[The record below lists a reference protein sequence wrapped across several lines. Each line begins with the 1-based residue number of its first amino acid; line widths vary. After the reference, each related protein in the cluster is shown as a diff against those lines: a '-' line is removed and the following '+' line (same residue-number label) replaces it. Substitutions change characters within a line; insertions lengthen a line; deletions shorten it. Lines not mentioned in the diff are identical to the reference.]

1 MKLKLTRSALIVI
14 IFAELVGLFGILFLR
29 HYFDL
34 NLKTYQNFINVNFV
48 ERTDISTIK
57 QLIYEHEAVMKNYI
71 WEKSPEARVDI
82 RESLALVELKLRH
95 QLNDHIEVMEKSNFG
110 TYKMGLFTSV
120 KDDLITYLNYN
131 AVICAANLD
140 EEGSR
145 QNIEKYVKE
154 NVNPLIKHVNN
165 SIKLLESVSQ
175 NETDTIN
182 RKMSRNFS
190 RCQTISLL
198 SVILMGIACIIC
210 FWHSFKVFSSLEKD
224 KNSALED
231 ASHKEERISEI
242 QHRTIIGIAEIIES
256 RSGETGQHVKR
267 TSKFVN
273 MIATKCKEMGVHPE
287 MITEE
292 YIDLITRAAPLHD
305 VGKITISDTI
315 LNKPGKLTP
324 EEFEDMKKHALV
336 GGRLIHQFLKGIED
350 EKYLQIA
357 QDIATYHHEKFNGK
371 GYPYGLSGTDIPL
384 SARIMAIADVFDALV
399 SQRCYKQAMN
409 YNDAFALIDS
419 EAGEHFDPVLVH
431 VFMQIKEEIIE
442 NAKQM

>member
-1 MKLKLTRSALIVI
+1 
-14 IFAELVGLFGILFLR
+14 
-29 HYFDL
+29 
-34 NLKTYQNFINVNFV
+34 
-48 ERTDISTIK
+48 
-57 QLIYEHEAVMKNYI
+57 
-71 WEKSPEARVDI
+71 
-82 RESLALVELKLRH
+82 
-95 QLNDHIEVMEKSNFG
+95 
-110 TYKMGLFTSV
+110 
-120 KDDLITYLNYN
+120 
-131 AVICAANLD
+131 
-140 EEGSR
+140 
-145 QNIEKYVKE
+145 
-154 NVNPLIKHVNN
+154 
-165 SIKLLESVSQ
+165 
-175 NETDTIN
+175 
-182 RKMSRNFS
+182 
-190 RCQTISLL
+190 
-198 SVILMGIACIIC
+198 
-210 FWHSFKVFSSLEKD
+210 
-224 KNSALED
+224 
-231 ASHKEERISEI
+231 
-242 QHRTIIGIAEIIES
+242 
-256 RSGETGQHVKR
+256 
-267 TSKFVN
+267 

-384 SARIMAIADVFDALV
+384 SARIMAVADVFDALV

-431 VFMQIKEEIIE
+431 VFMQIKEDIIE

>member
-140 EEGSR
+140 EEGNR

-165 SIKLLESVSQ
+165 SIKLLE
-175 NETDTIN
+175 
-182 RKMSRNFS
+182 
-190 RCQTISLL
+190 
-198 SVILMGIACIIC
+198 
-210 FWHSFKVFSSLEKD
+210 
-224 KNSALED
+224 
-231 ASHKEERISEI
+231 
-242 QHRTIIGIAEIIES
+242 
-256 RSGETGQHVKR
+256 
-267 TSKFVN
+267 
-273 MIATKCKEMGVHPE
+273 
-287 MITEE
+287 
-292 YIDLITRAAPLHD
+292 
-305 VGKITISDTI
+305 
-315 LNKPGKLTP
+315 
-324 EEFEDMKKHALV
+324 
-336 GGRLIHQFLKGIED
+336 
-350 EKYLQIA
+350 
-357 QDIATYHHEKFNGK
+357 
-371 GYPYGLSGTDIPL
+371 
-384 SARIMAIADVFDALV
+384 
-399 SQRCYKQAMN
+399 
-409 YNDAFALIDS
+409 
-419 EAGEHFDPVLVH
+419 
-431 VFMQIKEEIIE
+431 
-442 NAKQM
+442 